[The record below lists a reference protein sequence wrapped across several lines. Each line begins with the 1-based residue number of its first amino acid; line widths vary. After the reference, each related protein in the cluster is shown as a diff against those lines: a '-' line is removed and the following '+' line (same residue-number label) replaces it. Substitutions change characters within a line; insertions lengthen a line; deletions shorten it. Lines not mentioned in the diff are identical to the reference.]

1 MRGMNGRSAAA
12 ALGLA
17 WLLAGVSL
25 AGCCADP
32 WKKFPEGTPP
42 DRTCSTGSIHG
53 HDVYIWDCL
62 RGQHVVVAQWSGEN
76 SCRMAVREV
85 GPCGQPTKLER
96 KLALTPAMCAGA
108 RTGRAWRSP

>member
-1 MRGMNGRSAAA
+1 MRRMHGRST
-12 ALGLA
+12 ALALCMVG
-17 WLLAGVSL
+17 LLAASAL

-42 DRTCSTGSIHG
+42 DRSCSTGSIHG

-62 RGQHVVVAQWSGEN
+62 RGQHVVVAQWSSET

-85 GPCGQPTKLER
+85 SPCGQRTKLEQQ
-96 KLALTPAMCAGA
+96 LALTPAMCAGA
-108 RTGRAWRSP
+108 RAGRAWRAP